1 MQQMR
6 YLIKRNGEINFV
18 MDSFFFF
25 FSSLS
30 VFLWLLYSDMY
41 NIVDILLQIFILSY
55 FIRKYEINLDTIL
68 IRINQR
74 KFI

>member
-18 MDSFFFF
+18 MDSFFF